1 VYRSPAQ
8 QAAMAN
14 LLDQL
19 AAMTVVVADTGDI
32 DAIKQFTPRD
42 ATTNPSLILAAAQIP
57 SYQDLID
64 RSLRESRQV
73 VGPEAGADAVVRE
86 ALDEICVTFGKEIL
100 KIVPG
105 RVSTEVDARL
115 SYDIEGTI
123 AKARKLIGLYA
134 EAGIGRERVLIKVA
148 STWEGICAAEQLEKE
163 GIHCNLTLLFS
174 FAQAVAAAEAG
185 VTLISPFVG
194 RILDWYKKSTGRDSY
209 PGPEDPG
216 VISVTQIFNYYKT
229 YGYKTE
235 VMGASFRN
243 TAEIIELAGC
253 DLLTISPALLD
264 ELRHTDG
271 ELARKLNPFDPA
283 PTEAQ
288 IHLDEAQFRAMLAA
302 DPMAT
307 EKLDE
312 GIRGFCKAIET
323 LEAQLAHRLAELEG
337 GAAFGHAVHEIFLL
351 NDLDGDGCITREEW
365 LGSDAVFDALDTD
378 KDGRLAPED
387 VRGGLGAAL
396 ALGRAA

>member
-1 VYRSPAQ
+1 
-8 QAAMAN
+8 MAN

-32 DAIKQFTPRD
+32 DAIRQFTPRD

-57 SYQDLID
+57 AYQELID
-64 RSLRESRQV
+64 RSLRESREV
-73 VGPEAGADAVVRE
+73 CGAGARAEEVVRE

-115 SYDIEGTI
+115 SYDTEATVT
-123 AKARKLIGLYA
+123 KARKLVGLYRQ
-134 EAGIGRERVLIKVA
+134 AGIGRDRVLIKVA
-148 STWEGICAAEQLEKE
+148 STWEGIRAAEQLERE
-163 GIHCNLTLLFS
+163 GIHCNLTLLFG
-174 FAQAVAAAEAG
+174 FAQAVACAEAG

-194 RILDWYKKSTGRDSY
+194 RILDWYKKSTGRESY

-216 VISVTQIFNYYKT
+216 VVSVTQIFNYYKT

-243 TAEIIELAGC
+243 TEEIIELAGC

-264 ELRHTDG
+264 ELRSTEG
-271 ELARKLNPFDPA
+271 VLERRLNAFDPA

-302 DPMAT
+302 DPMAR

-323 LEAQLAHRLAELEG
+323 LEAQLAHRLAVLEG
-337 GAAFGHAVHEIFLL
+337 GAAFQHAVQEIFLL

-378 KDGRLAPED
+378 KDGRLVPQD
-387 VRGGLGAAL
+387 VQGGLGAAL
-396 ALGRAA
+396 ALSRA

>member
-1 VYRSPAQ
+1 
-8 QAAMAN
+8 MAN

-32 DAIKQFTPRD
+32 NAIRQFTPRD

-57 SYQDLID
+57 TYQNLID
-64 RSLRESRQV
+64 RSLQQSREVCGSAA
-73 VGPEAGADAVVRE
+73 PAEDVVRE
-86 ALDEICVTFGKEIL
+86 ALDEICVTFGTEIL

-115 SYDIEGTI
+115 SFDTEATI
-123 AKARKLIGLYA
+123 TKARKLIGLYRQ
-134 EAGIGRERVLIKVA
+134 AGISRDRVLIKIA
-148 STWEGICAAEQLEKE
+148 STWEGIKAAEVLEKE

-194 RILDWYKKSTGRDSY
+194 RILDWYKKSTGRESY

-216 VISVTQIFNYYKT
+216 VVSVTQIFNYFKT

-243 TAEIIELAGC
+243 IDEIIELAGC
-253 DLLTISPALLD
+253 DLLTISPKLLD
-264 ELRHTDG
+264 QLRQTEG
-271 ELARKLNPFDPA
+271 ELIRKLNAFNPA
-283 PTEAQ
+283 PTEEQ
-288 IHLDEAQFRAMLAA
+288 LHLDRQGFEAMMHK

-307 EKLDE
+307 EKLQE
-312 GIRGFCKAIET
+312 GITGFTRAIET
-323 LEAQLAHRLAELEG
+323 LEAQLAHRLGELEG
-337 GAAFGHAVHEIFLL
+337 ASAFQHAAQEIFLL

-378 KDGRLAPED
+378 HDGRLMPSD

-396 ALGRAA
+396 AISGS

>member
-1 VYRSPAQ
+1 
-8 QAAMAN
+8 

-57 SYQDLID
+57 AYQELID

-73 VGPEAGADAVVRE
+73 MGAEAGADAVVRE

-115 SYDIEGTI
+115 SYDTDATV
-123 AKARKLIGLYA
+123 AKARRLIELYNQ
-134 EAGIGRERVLIKVA
+134 AGVGNDRVLIKVA
-148 STWEGICAAEQLEKE
+148 STWEGMRAAEQLEKE

-216 VISVTQIFNYYKT
+216 VVSVTQVFNYYKT

-243 TAEIIELAGC
+243 TDEIIELAGC
-253 DLLTISPALLD
+253 DLLTISPALLN
-264 ELRHTDG
+264 ELRSTEG
-271 ELARKLNPFDPA
+271 VLERKLNPFDPA

-288 IHLDEAQFRAMLAA
+288 IHLDEERFRAMLAA
-302 DPMAT
+302 DAMAT

-378 KDGRLAPED
+378 KDGRLAPDD

-396 ALGRAA
+396 ALNVA